1 MNQDDFVAGVLYR
14 SALNDE
20 QVWRKDPKNCHDVK
34 LFDEMIA
41 KIRKLG
47 YNYKYYPDIS
57 MRRHEDPELI
67 DIIADYLGKFTKE
80 GITAELVRSI
90 GTKSGQVATV
100 RILDSFF
107 NLTDQSKRKHAA
119 FYDEALRSIGDRR
132 YIDEYLKMIRYPE
145 CARRLDLLMN
155 MLGKWKDERTKQ
167 ICLEYLY
174 STDYALL
181 HSATTTLGFYK
192 NDLEVIDGLK
202 ACRERNADSPPE
214 VKLID
219 RALKRAEPKKK

>member
-119 FYDEALRSIGDRR
+119 FLVGA
-132 YIDEYLKMIRYPE
+132 
-145 CARRLDLLMN
+145 
-155 MLGKWKDERTKQ
+155 GKTRTP
-167 ICLEYLY
+167 
-174 STDYALL
+174 
-181 HSATTTLGFYK
+181 
-192 NDLEVIDGLK
+192 
-202 ACRERNADSPPE
+202 RADSNGS
-214 VKLID
+214 
-219 RALKRAEPKKK
+219 EPYAWPWKSGPGLNIAPCSTISRPTSRYSCAPLSTTV